1 MYGTVAQMT
10 LKPGMGQQLADQL
23 AGFETERAPGFI
35 RTTVYRMDN
44 DPNQYLVAVVFDS
57 KEAYVANAES
67 PEQNER
73 FEAMAALL
81 DGDPVWN
88 DGEIIHST

>member
-23 AGFETERAPGFI
+23 AGFEAERAPGFI
-35 RTTVYRMDN
+35 RTTVYRLDS
-44 DPNQYLVAVVFDS
+44 DANQYLVAVVFDS

-67 PEQNER
+67 PAQNER

-81 DGDPVWN
+81 DGEPVWN